1 MNVQLNDSGVP
12 IVKEKT
18 LAQKIKGILLWTI
31 LIILTIAA
39 ALLVYLCVAGAGEMA
54 ALTTFKHVSDHP
66 YYTMTYQ
73 NFEYSDMVNKE
84 LSNNDEVI
92 KYYKQKFFKSL
103 SDAIPGE
110 DKNEYVTKG
119 SVAFYSRT
127 VIYSYMKGRVYN
139 SYDAPILMVTAK
151 PQNGYKSWNIIDMSD
166 VGVQAETNVDQWY
179 NNAFQ
184 TIAATYCTS
193 EGINQEGLSVSLISC
208 PVASCDDTNLI
219 NITPF
224 VAVRLMLDR
233 ATTVDN
239 AIDVLKNYDID
250 FSSGTYHFFVS
261 EKEEKSA
268 IIEYVNGS
276 MEVEYMES
284 GALHQVCSNK
294 MESPKVP
301 SSTRDYN
308 NAYDEVTLYDFFEKA
323 LSDQL
328 SGGKPGMSQDYAQ
341 SIMKSQSTNMRDSGE
356 NHFGTV
362 LYGTQ
367 YTVFY
372 DTAKMKMQIVVEND
386 AKTQS
391 YSYDLTK

>member
-127 VIYSYMKGRVYN
+127 FIYSYMKGRVYN

-276 MEVEYMES
+276 MEVKYMES

>member
-127 VIYSYMKGRVYN
+127 FIYSYMKGRVYN